1 MALRREVGGLFS
13 PRTSAVLS
21 GNTCTM
27 SRRSGPSPNRAAGW
41 FSPQQVTTER
51 RGREILSSQVL
62 ADHPLLLSVFGV
74 IVPPV

>member
-1 MALRREVGGLFS
+1 MHQ
-13 PRTSAVLS
+13 AVLS
-21 GNTCTM
+21 GNLCTM

-41 FSPQQVTTER
+41 ISLQQVTTER